1 MGGSGG
7 HRRLPGGSDDF
18 SWHTDRQTLHHNI
31 YIIIIIK
38 PTKILI
44 ILLPTAGPW
53 NETAHI
59 PNVNRGHNTP
69 LLPALISF
77 AASSSSTSPE
87 YHDFHFHHLWTFT
100 ISFVCGAQSHN
111 RGSTETGRA
120 ITITTT
126 CEKGPRAG
134 LIVAVPKK
142 VPTLL
147 TFPSDMS
154 SYCPKNSNPVLEA
167 Q

>member
-1 MGGSGG
+1 MSG
-7 HRRLPGGSDDF
+7 
-18 SWHTDRQTLHHNI
+18 LHVATVAPQEAMPRNFHH
-31 YIIIIIK
+31 YHHHHHHLLLL
-38 PTKILI
+38 KIMV
-44 ILLPTAGPW
+44 ILLGPCD
-53 NETAHI
+53 ETAHI
-59 PNVNRGHNTP
+59 PGVNTTHNTP

-134 LIVAVPKK
+134 LIVALKQFPKK
-142 VPTLL
+142 SQLCSHIQAICQAIVQKIRIRYWKRSRPT
-147 TFPSDMS
+147 
-154 SYCPKNSNPVLEA
+154 
-167 Q
+167 